1 MLCLF
6 AAIFRHR
13 GNPAPAMGVLRRPN
27 QGGKDEKMINM
38 AGAQVVGGAIA
49 INGGVGFVEFYSP
62 RTQAA
67 EQVQAAINGAAEA
80 VKEYSAEVLKNA
92 HITLREL
99 KEKVQSTG
107 KVKLPSFKQ
116 LMEKEP
122 TLVAHHEVG
131 GAKLDVYE
139 NGFATYE
146 QDEAHTVLAVDRCG
160 GYRYE
165 FSDGSEYIP
174 AELFEETEWPVRLV
188 MEGEKRLE
196 ANRARNQ
203 ARRET
208 GLDDYE
214 NTDLSGLTMVDFMEE
229 ENMRLLADR
238 EMRRL
243 YTALRKLTERQFQ
256 IVQLYFFKEMTQEE
270 IAEELEISQRAVS
283 YSLEGAIKKMKKVF

>member
-49 INGGVGFVEFYSP
+49 INGGVGVVEFYSP

-131 GAKLDVYE
+131 GAL
-139 NGFATYE
+139 
-146 QDEAHTVLAVDRCG
+146 Q
-160 GYRYE
+160 
-165 FSDGSEYIP
+165 
-174 AELFEETEWPVRLV
+174 
-188 MEGEKRLE
+188 
-196 ANRARNQ
+196 RN
-203 ARRET
+203 
-208 GLDDYE
+208 L
-214 NTDLSGLTMVDFMEE
+214 
-229 ENMRLLADR
+229 
-238 EMRRL
+238 
-243 YTALRKLTERQFQ
+243 
-256 IVQLYFFKEMTQEE
+256 
-270 IAEELEISQRAVS
+270 
-283 YSLEGAIKKMKKVF
+283 